1 MSCQLLTLES
11 RAEQV
16 LGQHGGRV
24 GGRDGGGGQHRA
36 WAFPLL
42 HLLISWPG
50 CGYSSS
56 QDSQAAAHQLCSWR
70 LAAED
75 EEQVHEMAAGEG
87 ELAGDERGHHGYQQ
101 QRRGEAGQQLG
112 RGLGGTEVREQRGLQ
127 LQLQPGRQLGVLQ
140 PQREAGPL
148 DDQRDEGEQQVQVRG
163 GGRGGG
169 LQPPAGLPAGLQPPL
184 QHHGR
189 QGPVLLRKPR
199 LQRGLA
205 LRTQPGQGRGLDK
218 ILNLHVITSPVSGL
232 EMGAVLVK
240 LLPFVLAAGQGCHL
254 QLLVEVTAATQ
265 PVVVVVVAAA
275 VVCGVLRVSRP
286 RSRL

>member
-36 WAFPLL
+36 RALPLPLL
-42 HLLISWPG
+42 ISSWPG

-56 QDSQAAAHQLCSWR
+56 QDSQAAAHQLGSWR

-75 EEQVHEMAAGEG
+75 EEQVHEMAADEG
-87 ELAGDERGHHGYQQ
+87 EVAGGERGHHGHQQ

-112 RGLGGTEVREQRGLQ
+112 RGLGGAQVREQRGLQ

-163 GGRGGG
+163 R
-169 LQPPAGLPAGLQPPL
+169 QPPAGLPAGLQPPL
-184 QHHGR
+184 QHRGR
-189 QGPVLLRKPR
+189 QGAVLLSQPR

>member
-1 MSCQLLTLES
+1 
-11 RAEQV
+11 
-16 LGQHGGRV
+16 
-24 GGRDGGGGQHRA
+24 
-36 WAFPLL
+36 
-42 HLLISWPG
+42 
-50 CGYSSS
+50 
-56 QDSQAAAHQLCSWR
+56 
-70 LAAED
+70 
-75 EEQVHEMAAGEG
+75 MAAGEG

-127 LQLQPGRQLGVLQ
+127 LQLQPGRQLGVPQ
-140 PQREAGPL
+140 PQGEAGPL
-148 DDQRDEGEQQVQVRG
+148 CDQRDEGEQQVQVRG
-163 GGRGGG
+163 GGR
-169 LQPPAGLPAGLQPPL
+169 QPPAGLPAGLQPPL
-184 QHHGR
+184 QHRGR